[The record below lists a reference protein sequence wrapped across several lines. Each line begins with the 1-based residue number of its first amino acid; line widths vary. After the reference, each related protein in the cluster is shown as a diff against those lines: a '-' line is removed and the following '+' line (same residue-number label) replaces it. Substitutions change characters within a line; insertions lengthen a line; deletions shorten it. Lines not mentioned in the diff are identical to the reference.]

1 LNELMGSPAWMIVES
16 HLGMPA
22 SRVTTVA
29 ISSMRA
35 ARPSP
40 TRVRNFAR
48 SSGEVCDQDSKA
60 ARAACTARST
70 SSAVP
75 AGIVAMTSPLVES

>member
-1 LNELMGSPAWMIVES
+1 MGRPACTIVLS

-22 SRVTTVA
+22 SRVMTVA

-40 TRVRNFAR
+40 TRVRTLAR
-48 SSGEVCDQDSKA
+48 SSGVVVDQAGKA
-60 ARAACTARST
+60 ARAAATAAST
-70 SSAVP
+70 SAAVP
-75 AGIVAMTSPLVES
+75 AGMLPMTSPLVES